1 MTTSMRNGRDRRLG
15 KPVKCHARKERAL
28 LVGTRSAN
36 HIRAS
41 GHNGCTQRPDTW
53 LHPNAS
59 QKTSD
64 SPCTAGAVHTWHF
77 SAVPTALST
86 VGFGGRPAD
95 ICSMRVLR
103 SLTRCGHGAD
113 RVGSGI
119 PALWA
124 SSDWIDPISAHHQ
137 HLIGRDH
144 TLEVVGF
151 HAGDQANIFQCRKLL
166 LRFGGLPERQIE
178 FAQVF
183 VGAAVAAIE
192 Q

>member
-1 MTTSMRNGRDRRLG
+1 MSSNSRVDVC
-15 KPVKCHARKERAL
+15 K
-28 LVGTRSAN
+28 
-36 HIRAS
+36 
-41 GHNGCTQRPDTW
+41 
-53 LHPNAS
+53 
-59 QKTSD
+59 
-64 SPCTAGAVHTWHF
+64 WHF
-77 SAVPTALST
+77 SAVPTAPSDVRFQGVSQPCRRNLVT
-86 VGFGGRPAD
+86 AEFDPNAD
-95 ICSMRVLR
+95 MG
-103 SLTRCGHGAD
+103 LTAWAL
-113 RVGSGI
+113 
-119 PALWA
+119 ALWA

-166 LRFGGLPERQIE
+166 LRFGGLPKRQIE

>member
-1 MTTSMRNGRDRRLG
+1 
-15 KPVKCHARKERAL
+15 VRAPRTGL
-28 LVGTRSAN
+28 LS
-36 HIRAS
+36 H
-41 GHNGCTQRPDTW
+41 
-53 LHPNAS
+53 
-59 QKTSD
+59 QKLPSWNNCCD
-64 SPCTAGAVHTWHF
+64 IDFNAVHTWHE
-77 SAVPTALST
+77 
-86 VGFGGRPAD
+86 PAD
-95 ICSMRVLR
+95 PGCPLIGRYRVI
-103 SLTRCGHGAD
+103 SDFHTAWTQFGHGAD

-151 HAGDQANIFQCRKLL
+151 HAGDQANVFQCSKLL

-178 FAQVF
+178 FTQVF